1 MSFESLH
8 KAGGGAREGRRTF
21 EGKPSNEEHGMFD
34 IPASPYKSST
44 APGDY
49 DPSEDAHRTPS
60 ASPAPSF
67 APPADLSRAAM
78 PVLDPVTHKPMRNY
92 QLHPS
97 RNHFFLN
104 GRMLAGGDSPWAFIG
119 SLAVL
124 LTLTGVWFGT
134 TAPWLWH
141 NVSPAVAVIAGYM
154 ALIAMSTM
162 LVTSTSDPG
171 ILPRGLDPDPPYP
184 ATSPSDG
191 GIRAPMPRDL
201 KVRHD
206 VCVPPPIYLFYV
218 LTCAQGTR

>member
-1 MSFESLH
+1 
-8 KAGGGAREGRRTF
+8 
-21 EGKPSNEEHGMFD
+21 
-34 IPASPYKSST
+34 
-44 APGDY
+44 
-49 DPSEDAHRTPS
+49 
-60 ASPAPSF
+60 
-67 APPADLSRAAM
+67 M

-97 RNHFFLN
+97 RNHFFFN

-191 GIRAPMPRDL
+191 GMRAPMPRDL

-206 VCVPPPIYLFYV
+206 VCVPPPIHLFCV